1 MTTGPN
7 DRPARGLAAN
17 VLSLGGSLGRHVQAL
32 VELAGV
38 ESREALALYLRLAV
52 MLGAALIFLV
62 FGYVLL
68 LLFISF
74 LFAAVFGIPWVW
86 ISLALALIHFL
97 VAFICANHVRCH
109 MRSPVFEATRAE
121 LRKDFEQLKK
131 TPPPSAP

>member
-7 DRPARGLAAN
+7 DRRARGL
-17 VLSLGGSLGRHVQAL
+17 VGDLLSLGGSLGRHVQAL

-52 MLGAALIFLV
+52 MLGAALVFLV

-74 LFAAVFGIPWVW
+74 LCAAVFGISWVW
-86 ISLALALIHFL
+86 ISLALAVLHFL
-97 VAFICANHVRCH
+97 VAFVCANHVRTH
-109 MRSPVFEATRAE
+109 MKSPVFESTRAE
-121 LRKDFEQLKK
+121 LRRDFEQLKR
-131 TPPPSAP
+131 TSPPAP